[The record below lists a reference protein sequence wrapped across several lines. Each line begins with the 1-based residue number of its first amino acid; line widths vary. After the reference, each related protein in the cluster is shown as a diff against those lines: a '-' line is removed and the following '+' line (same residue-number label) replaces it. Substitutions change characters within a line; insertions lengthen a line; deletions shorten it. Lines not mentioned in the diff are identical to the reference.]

1 MQESLIKLARQAM
14 RESDDDEAAKQAK
27 ERADDEA
34 EVIVHKEH
42 VEV

>member
-1 MQESLIKLARQAM
+1 M